1 MAKVYEVKIT
11 DLALSQMQ
19 EIVSYISVSLQAPDT
34 AKRWLGRMKTELTS
48 LSNFPA
54 RVPLTE
60 EEPWHSQGVH
70 KFVVGNY
77 IAYFWIDEDE
87 RIVWIAAVVYGRR
100 DQREQLSQM
109 EL

>member
-1 MAKVYEVKIT
+1 MAKVYKVKVT

-19 EIVSYISVSLQAPDT
+19 EIVAYISLSLQAPDT
-34 AKRWLGRMKTELTS
+34 AKHWLGRMKRELDS

-60 EEPWHSQGVH
+60 EEPWYSQGVH
-70 KFVVGNY
+70 KFVVGNH
-77 IAYFWIDEDE
+77 IAYFWIDDDE
-87 RIVWIAAVVYGRR
+87 RIVWITAVVYGRR
-100 DQREQLSQM
+100 NQREQLSQM